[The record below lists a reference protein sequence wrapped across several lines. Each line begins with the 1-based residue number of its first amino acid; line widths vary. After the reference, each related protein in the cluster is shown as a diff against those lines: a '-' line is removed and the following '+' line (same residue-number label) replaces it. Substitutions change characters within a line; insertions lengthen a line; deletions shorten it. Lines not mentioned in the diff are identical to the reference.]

1 LVQALFGGLTV
12 LHRLEA
18 WVVTTHLGLGAAFF
32 SLLLFTYL
40 RMKEPRPPGL
50 ASRPR
55 KISVLV
61 LAAVFGQILLG
72 GLVASNYAALVCT
85 DFPTCHGQWFPTL
98 RGIIGLHMIHR
109 YGAYALFTIILASFV
124 YMLATKAPKRA
135 VILSSLMFGLV
146 CLQVAIGISNVIF
159 HTPPLVAIAHL
170 ATGTLLLSVA
180 VRQIH
185 FANVL
190 RIKDI

>member
-1 LVQALFGGLTV
+1 MF
-12 LHRLEA
+12 
-18 WVVTTHLGLGAAFF
+18 
-32 SLLLFTYL
+32 YL
-40 RMKEPRPPGL
+40 RMKEPAPAGL
-50 ASRPR
+50 SPRMRRWSAFVCAS
-55 KISVLV
+55 
-61 LAAVFGQILLG
+61 VFVQILLG

-85 DFPTCHGQWFPTL
+85 DFPTCHGQWFPTF

-109 YGAYALFTIILASFV
+109 YGAYILFAIILANFIV
-124 YMLATKAPKRA
+124 MLYSKQPKRA
-135 VILSSLMFGLV
+135 TKLAAWMFGLV

-190 RIKDI
+190 PIRNPAA